1 MPLEN
6 WLYTVPLRLRS
17 LFRRKRVEA
26 ELDEEMRYHL
36 QRQTEVNIAAGMSE
50 EEARYASLRA
60 MHGLEQQKERCR
72 DARRVRVIEDLWHD
86 FRFGLRMVIK
96 NPVFTIVIVLTLAL
110 GIGANTAIFSIVNA
124 VLLRPFPFDAPERL
138 VILQES
144 VAAGG
149 GFSPSYPNYVDWRA
163 QNTVCSS
170 MAAVRTDES
179 FNFTDAGDPERL
191 QGRLVTSE
199 FFSTLGIKPLVG
211 RDFLAD
217 EDRQGATPTAILS
230 YRFWERRFGA
240 DRNILGKQLT
250 LNNQSFT
257 VIGVTPPDFQ
267 FGEEA
272 DVTVPIGLQA
282 ERFKLRGKDPGV
294 DVVARLKSNV
304 SEQQAETQL
313 NLIAARLEQQYP
325 ESNKGRHVL
334 LTPLHES
341 FVGDARQPLLILQG
355 AVGLVLLIA
364 CANVA
369 NLLLVRAA
377 ARQKEMAVRIALGA
391 SRIRLIRQLLT
402 ESVLLAAF
410 GTTLGI
416 LLAFWVTSF
425 IASEMPNSIPRLRDA
440 NVDAW
445 VLLFTFAVSL
455 LTVVLSGLVPALQAS
470 RPKVTLGLKEG
481 QRGSSGSRQR
491 LSRVLVVSEV
501 ALTLALLVGAGLLI
515 QSFRHVLQVDP
526 GFNAQNLLTMQLSV
540 NNSDGQQVANFFKQ
554 LLENVR
560 HLPGVKSV
568 AVSDGLPFDMANY
581 PAFIIEGRPLQKK
594 PSGLRYSVSPDYF
607 QTMGIGLIRGRLFGP
622 EDTRDSQPVV
632 IINDI
637 LAQRYFPSEDPLG
650 KRLKQSPDSPSLEI
664 VGIVQHAEHY
674 KLEAQRAQNQFYLNF
689 NQTPLQSLP
698 DSVGYMNLL
707 VRTEVEPLALA
718 AAVRAQVAALNKDQP
733 VFNVRTMKE
742 ILAQSV
748 AARRFSLLLLTFF
761 ASVALGLASLGI
773 YGLMSYEVAQR
784 KREIG
789 VRMAL
794 GAQATDVLKL
804 VIGQGM
810 KLAFLGVA
818 LGLVASVALTR
829 TMKSLLFG
837 VSATDPL
844 TFAALALLLITVSLL
859 ACLIPARRAAKV
871 DSVIALRSE

>member
-1 MPLEN
+1 
-6 WLYTVPLRLRS
+6 
-17 LFRRKRVEA
+17 
-26 ELDEEMRYHL
+26 
-36 QRQTEVNIAAGMSE
+36 
-50 EEARYASLRA
+50 
-60 MHGLEQQKERCR
+60 
-72 DARRVRVIEDLWHD
+72 
-86 FRFGLRMVIK
+86 
-96 NPVFTIVIVLTLAL
+96 
-110 GIGANTAIFSIVNA
+110 
-124 VLLRPFPFDAPERL
+124 
-138 VILQES
+138 
-144 VAAGG
+144 
-149 GFSPSYPNYVDWRA
+149 
-163 QNTVCSS
+163 
-170 MAAVRTDES
+170 
-179 FNFTDAGDPERL
+179 
-191 QGRLVTSE
+191 
-199 FFSTLGIKPLVG
+199 
-211 RDFLAD
+211 
-217 EDRQGATPTAILS
+217 
-230 YRFWERRFGA
+230 
-240 DRNILGKQLT
+240 
-250 LNNQSFT
+250 
-257 VIGVTPPDFQ
+257 
-267 FGEEA
+267 
-272 DVTVPIGLQA
+272 
-282 ERFKLRGKDPGV
+282 
-294 DVVARLKSNV
+294 
-304 SEQQAETQL
+304 
-313 NLIAARLEQQYP
+313 
-325 ESNKGRHVL
+325 
-334 LTPLHES
+334 
-341 FVGDARQPLLILQG
+341 
-355 AVGLVLLIA
+355 
-364 CANVA
+364 
-369 NLLLVRAA
+369 
-377 ARQKEMAVRIALGA
+377 
-391 SRIRLIRQLLT
+391 
-402 ESVLLAAF
+402 
-410 GTTLGI
+410 
-416 LLAFWVTSF
+416 
-425 IASEMPNSIPRLRDA
+425 
-440 NVDAW
+440 
-445 VLLFTFAVSL
+445 
-455 LTVVLSGLVPALQAS
+455 
-470 RPKVTLGLKEG
+470 
-481 QRGSSGSRQR
+481 
-491 LSRVLVVSEV
+491 
-501 ALTLALLVGAGLLI
+501 VGAGLLI

-568 AVSDGLPFDMANY
+568 AVSDGLPFDSANY

-674 KLEAQRAQNQFYLNF
+674 KLEAQRGQNQFYLNF

-698 DSVGYMNLL
+698 DTVGYMNLL

-718 AAVRAQVAALNKDQP
+718 AAVRAQVTALNKDQP
-733 VFNVRTMKE
+733 VFNVRTMEE

-773 YGLMSYEVAQR
+773 YGLMSYAVAQR

-859 ACLIPARRAAKV
+859 ACFIPARRAAKV